1 MFKNIYLTSLLLF
14 LLIQLTGCGS
24 DSDSESSEQ
33 VPTSSVL
40 VTSRSPDHNDSN
52 VSTSTNITITVDQS
66 IINENL
72 FFQLFNIDQNDNCG
86 FTWSDFSPPCPS
98 TIVMAVVPTGEM
110 IQGDTLV
117 FKPDFGLDSNTN
129 YLVVLSND
137 MTSSSDDD
145 FKIYWTFRTGSGSVS
160 NTGVFLDSPVIN
172 IGYRTETLQGVTS
185 SLGEYEYITGETVT
199 FFIGDLEFPAVT
211 AKGIVTPLDLAETAD
226 INNSKV
232 VNMIRLLQTLDQ
244 DGNPDN
250 GLMITD
256 TAKSTATQVDFT
268 LSVLDFENST
278 AITALITNAG
288 QAPPVSSLVTT
299 TSALSYFQGQ
309 LDALEKLNFNAG
321 TLPGKYNVV
330 FAAVEGIH
338 KYSFNADGSVN
349 IVWSDG
355 TGGAES
361 WSVNSS
367 GQLIFSGSIA
377 DIFTLTSGDQSS
389 GNLNVVL
396 EDNDDGVHTLINTTG
411 TIELVPGVA
420 FDGSY
425 TITVT
430 STTLLSNIGTACHDS
445 TGSMDISYSS
455 ISGSLTNDVGFTFGL
470 SGDVQADGTI
480 SEIYDSSGLVITFD
494 GIITGTSG
502 SGTWEN
508 NFLCA
513 GTWQATKN

>member
-14 LLIQLTGCGS
+14 SLIQLTGCGS

-72 FFQLFNIDQNDNCG
+72 YFRLFNIDQNDNCG
-86 FTWSDFSPPCPS
+86 FTWEDFSPPCPS

-110 IQGDTLV
+110 VQGDTLV
-117 FKPDFGLDSNTN
+117 FKPVFGLDSNTN
-129 YLVVLSND
+129 YLVVLTND

-145 FKIYWTFRTGSGSVS
+145 FKIYWTFRTGSSTVS
-160 NTGVFLDSPVIN
+160 NIINTGVFLDSPVIN

-185 SLGEYEYITGETVT
+185 SLGEYEYITGETVA
-199 FFIGDLEFPAVT
+199 FFIGDLEFPAIT
-211 AKGIVTPLDLAETAD
+211 AKGTVTPLDLAETVD

-256 TAKSTATQVDFT
+256 IAKSAATQVDFT
-268 LSVLDFENST
+268 LSVSDFESST
-278 AITALITNAG
+278 AITALIPNAG
-288 QAPPVSSLVTT
+288 QDPSVSNLVTA
-299 TSALSYFQGQ
+299 TSAISHFQGQ
-309 LDALEKLNFNAG
+309 LDALEKLNFNAD
-321 TLPGKYNVV
+321 TLVGRYNVV
-330 FAAVEGIH
+330 FAAVEGTH
-338 KYSFNADGSVN
+338 RYTFSADGTVF
-349 IVWSDG
+349 IIWADG
-355 TGGAES
+355 TSQTVA
-361 WSVNSS
+361 WSVNNN
-367 GQLIFSGSIA
+367 GELVFSGSID

-396 EDNDDGVHTLINTTG
+396 KDNDEINTTG

-430 STTLLSNIGTACHDS
+430 STTLINNIGTACHDS
-445 TGSMDISYSS
+445 TGSMDISNSS

-470 SGDVQADGTI
+470 SGDVQSDGTL
-480 SEIYDSSGLVITFD
+480 SGIYDFSGFVITYD
-494 GIITGTSG
+494 GTMTGTSG

-508 NFLCA
+508 SLLCA
-513 GTWQATKN
+513 GIWEATKN